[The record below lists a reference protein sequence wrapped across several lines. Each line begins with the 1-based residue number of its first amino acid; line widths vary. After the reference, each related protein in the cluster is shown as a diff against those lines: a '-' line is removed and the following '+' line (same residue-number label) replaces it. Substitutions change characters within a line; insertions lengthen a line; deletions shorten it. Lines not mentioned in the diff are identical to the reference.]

1 MHSPNHN
8 ICKPDRTE
16 PQKTTI
22 GVYEP
27 RCFEEA
33 AIIARQLVDGNSVSL
48 NLRSMDAD
56 QAQRS
61 IDFIAGACFAVD
73 GSQEAI
79 AESIFFLSPASTKIT
94 VPTAKPK
101 ALPPAAVVDEHRS
114 WWSGLCSV
122 LLGGF

>member
-1 MHSPNHN
+1 MHSPNYN
-8 ICKPDRTE
+8 VCNLDRPE

-33 AIIARQLVDGNSVSL
+33 TIIARQLIDGNSISL

-73 GSQEAI
+73 GSQEVI
-79 AESIFFLSPASTKIT
+79 AESIFFLTPANTKIT

-101 ALPPAAVVDEHRS
+101 ALPPAAVVDERRS
-114 WWSGLCSV
+114 RWDGLCSV
-122 LLGGF
+122 LFGGF

>member
-1 MHSPNHN
+1 MHSPNYN
-8 ICKPDRTE
+8 VCKPDRPE

-33 AIIARQLVDGNSVSL
+33 TIIARQLIDGDSVAL
-48 NLRSMDAD
+48 NLRGMDAD

-61 IDFIAGACFAVD
+61 IDFIAGACFMV
-73 GSQEAI
+73 GGHQEAI
-79 AESIFFLSPASTKIT
+79 AESIFFLTPANTKIT
-94 VPTAKPK
+94 VPTAKPN
-101 ALPPAAVVDEHRS
+101 ALPPVPTEDEHRS
-114 WWSGLCSV
+114 WWVALGSV

>member
-1 MHSPNHN
+1 MHSPDYNV
-8 ICKPDRTE
+8 CKGDRTE
-16 PQKTTI
+16 PQKPAI

-33 AIIARQLVDGNSVSL
+33 TIIARQLIDGESVSV

-61 IDFIAGACFAVD
+61 IDFIAGACVMVE
-73 GSQEAI
+73 GHQEVI
-79 AESIFFLSPASTKIT
+79 AESIFFLTPANTKIT
-94 VPTAKPK
+94 VPIAKPK
-101 ALPPAAVVDEHRS
+101 ALPPVATEDERRS
-114 WWSGLCSV
+114 WWTALGSV